1 MMRELIRNILREEIC
16 VTEQRNIKWTEDAI
30 RDVAATYKT
39 KSEFRNKSPRA
50 WEVAKSKGDDF
61 YNSITSHM
69 ERPTKYSK
77 DYLRT
82 QAKKYKTKAEFK
94 LNDNPAHLAARSLG
108 KDFFDD
114 ITSHMIDGRDTSLR
128 DLKWTDDILK
138 DLTSK
143 YDNYSIFSKEN
154 PQAAAALYKRGPE
167 FFNELISHMKKRV
180 NQYSDDDLL
189 QIALKYDNYTD
200 FAENEGGAMASARN
214 RGKDFYDEITK
225 HFKNRPYTY
234 DEVKQIASK
243 YNRIVDLQKNDNRAY
258 NAARRHGWFEDVTSH
273 MIPQM
278 ESWNYEKVKE
288 ITSKY
293 PTKKEWRD
301 GNGKSYHWALVN
313 LSPEEYDEITSHMES
328 LGNIAHRMIYSFE
341 FPDKTVY
348 VGLTFNSKKR
358 FNQHL
363 KSIKSAVNKHIKET
377 GLTPIFKKHT
387 DYISKEDAIKME
399 GEIEDQYRQNGWKI
413 LNIAKTGA
421 LGSSILKW
429 TFDELQKE
437 ALKFKTRG
445 EFSNQS
451 PSAYSSA
458 QRQGLLDDI
467 TKHMTL
473 LKKYKY
479 TYDQLKDVANK
490 YTSLRDFREYDDGAY
505 QSAKAQG
512 WFDELTSHMS
522 KGKPKD
528 YVYPQQKKT
537 TCPHCGKTGG
547 ISNMVRYHFDNCK
560 YK

>member
-1 MMRELIRNILREEIC
+1 MRELIRHILREERKRW
-16 VTEQRNIKWTEDAI
+16 TQDELRNSALRYKRRKEFFDNDPKAYQ
-30 RDVAATYKT
+30 AAK
-39 KSEFRNKSPRA
+39 R
-50 WEVAKSKGDDF
+50 VGQDF
-61 YNSITSHM
+61 FNDITSHM
-69 ERPTKYSK
+69 E
-77 DYLRT
+77 
-82 QAKKYKTKAEFK
+82 
-94 LNDNPAHLAARSLG
+94 
-108 KDFFDD
+108 
-114 ITSHMIDGRDTSLR
+114 DGRAFQE
-128 DLKWTDDILK
+128 LKWTEDVLK
-138 DLTSK
+138 DLTSR
-143 YDNYSIFSKEN
+143 YDNLATFRKEN
-154 PQAAAALYKRGPE
+154 PQAAEGLYRRGPE
-167 FFNELISHMKKRV
+167 VYNKLTAHMDKRR
-180 NQYSDDDLL
+180 NP
-189 QIALKYDNYTD
+189 YTD
-200 FAENEGGAMASARN
+200 
-214 RGKDFYDEITK
+214 DEL
-225 HFKNRPYTY
+225 R
-234 DEVKQIASK
+234 QIASK
-243 YNRIVDLQKNDNRAY
+243 YNSYSEFVKNDGGAQV
-258 NAARRHGWFEDVTSH
+258 AARNRGQEFYDDITKHFERMTRKPYTFDEVKDAALKYTRLVDFQKEDPGPYHAAHRHGWLKDVSQH

-278 ESWNYEKVKE
+278 ESWDYDKIKE
-288 ITSKY
+288 IASKY

-437 ALKFKTRG
+437 ALKFKTRS
-445 EFSNQS
+445 EFSDQS

-479 TYDQLKDVANK
+479 TYDQLRDVANK